1 MGSFLSTRRNFPP
14 DLKEASKHGLAHR
27 GDMVVRQDGNVSV
40 TVWQDTWPVTF
51 MSSGHNPD
59 HTRSV
64 RRKKV
69 DGSRVEVDCPE
80 CIVDYNKFMAGV
92 DKGDQYR
99 GYYHVRMKSRKCYK
113 YIFWFPFEVC
123 VLNSFILSRY
133 SPCNH
138 PNTTYLSFRT
148 QLAKELIGTYC
159 SRKHHI
165 HTCTLVHYSLVCN
178 AQHYPLKTNKGW
190 CKYPS
195 CPRQTVWY
203 CVL

>member
-1 MGSFLSTRRNFPP
+1 M
-14 DLKEASKHGLAHR
+14 
-27 GDMVVRQDGNVSV
+27 RQDENVSV
-40 TVWQDTWPVTF
+40 TVWQDIRPVTF

-64 RRKKV
+64 HRKKV

-80 CIVDYNKFMAGV
+80 HIVDYNKFMAGV
-92 DKGDQYR
+92 DKRDQYR
-99 GYYHVRMKSRKCYK
+99 GYYHIRMKSCKCYK
-113 YIFWFPFEVC
+113 YIFWFLFEVC
-123 VLNSFILSRY
+123 VLNSFIVSRY

-165 HTCTLVHYSLVCN
+165 HTRTLVHYSLVCN
-178 AQHYPLKTNKGW
+178 AQHYPLKTNK
-190 CKYPS
+190 
-195 CPRQTVWY
+195 RLV
-203 CVL
+203 